1 MVTGMNVQRRQFL
14 SLLGASLVGPSL
26 GAPNLASIDASRL
39 RGLLLGSLIGDAL
52 GGPLEFADEDT
63 RSGRVP
69 ACRDWDDDRR
79 LDQAERLRIAQ
90 SLTMLGYAD
99 VRPEP
104 VPYGP
109 WLRTA
114 PAGTLTDDS
123 RLKII
128 LMRAIAA
135 LEPNDRLTPQ
145 AIARAL
151 IAFQPKLNDKPSAAI
166 QPLIEEGMAEY
177 RYASRWLLGERDLAT
192 ARPLARL
199 WSGVPNCSGQMMML
213 PLAGGF
219 GGDVETTYRRT
230 FELDFIDGP
239 AAKDIAAAF
248 VAGLAGV
255 IVTTAAALSD
265 SQRYRLLESTMRR
278 VDPYRLADVPFV
290 GRPLD
295 GWLDLADSI
304 AQRADGRPKVAFKL
318 LETEGKPVYYWDAH
332 FTLLVPV
339 VMLKLCQYDPLS
351 AMHLIIDFGHD
362 TDSYAQVL
370 GAMVGAVH
378 GDSVFPQHMV
388 DCVTSQLESEF
399 GESIDHWVDLLTK
412 SPL

>member
-1 MVTGMNVQRRQFL
+1 
-14 SLLGASLVGPSL
+14 
-26 GAPNLASIDASRL
+26 
-39 RGLLLGSLIGDAL
+39 
-52 GGPLEFADEDT
+52 
-63 RSGRVP
+63 
-69 ACRDWDDDRR
+69 
-79 LDQAERLRIAQ
+79 
-90 SLTMLGYAD
+90 
-99 VRPEP
+99 
-104 VPYGP
+104 
-109 WLRTA
+109 
-114 PAGTLTDDS
+114 
-123 RLKII
+123 
-128 LMRAIAA
+128 
-135 LEPNDRLTPQ
+135 
-145 AIARAL
+145 
-151 IAFQPKLNDKPSAAI
+151 
-166 QPLIEEGMAEY
+166 
-177 RYASRWLLGERDLAT
+177 
-192 ARPLARL
+192 
-199 WSGVPNCSGQMMML
+199 
-213 PLAGGF
+213 
-219 GGDVETTYRRT
+219 
-230 FELDFIDGP
+230 
-239 AAKDIAAAF
+239 
-248 VAGLAGV
+248 
-255 IVTTAAALSD
+255 
-265 SQRYRLLESTMRR
+265 MRR

-290 GRPLD
+290 GRPLV